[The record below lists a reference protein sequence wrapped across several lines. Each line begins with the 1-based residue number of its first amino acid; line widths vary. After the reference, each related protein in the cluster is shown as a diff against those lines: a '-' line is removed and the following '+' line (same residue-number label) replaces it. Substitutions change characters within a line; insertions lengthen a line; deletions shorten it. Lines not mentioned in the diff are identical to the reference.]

1 MLGMIL
7 NKKYNVN
14 VYYISKLH
22 YIKWI
27 KVKIKTSITIAIS
40 SNNLNNTNNLKPGN
54 INFSAHTYI
63 AINTSA
69 EQKATCFT
77 K

>member
-40 SNNLNNTNNLKPGN
+40 SNNLNNTNNLKTG
-54 INFSAHTYI
+54 
-63 AINTSA
+63 
-69 EQKATCFT
+69 
-77 K
+77 